1 MYVTKGIHSFA
12 EKGKTMSIKINGEQ
26 GVGPVGKLRE
36 VRKADSSQVAGG
48 GKTEDKVA
56 FSSVLQEVNR
66 VRQTQ
71 PTADADR
78 AEKIQAL
85 KEQIADG
92 SYRPDL
98 TKVAASLL
106 KFIAEGKK

>member
-1 MYVTKGIHSFA
+1 M
-12 EKGKTMSIKINGEQ
+12 KGKNMSFKINGNQ
-26 GVGPVGKLRE
+26 GIGPAGGINKP
-36 VRKADSSQVAGG
+36 RKAETSRAADGNR
-48 GKTEDKVA
+48 TEDKVA

-66 VRQTQ
+66 VRQTPQ
-71 PTADADR
+71 TADTER
-78 AEKIQAL
+78 AGKVQAL

>member
-1 MYVTKGIHSFA
+1 MSF
-12 EKGKTMSIKINGEQ
+12 KINGDQ
-26 GVGPVGKLRE
+26 GAGPVSGIKSSRKTETTRAPDGKP
-36 VRKADSSQVAGG
+36 A
-48 GKTEDKVA
+48 EDKVA

-66 VRQTQ
+66 VRQAQ
-71 PTADADR
+71 PAADTER

>member
-12 EKGKTMSIKINGEQ
+12 EKGKIMSMKINGDQ
-26 GVGPVGKLRE
+26 GVGPVGGIRE
-36 VRKADSSQVAGG
+36 VRKPESSRAAEA

-56 FSSVLQEVNR
+56 FSSILQEVNR
-66 VRQTQ
+66 SRQAQ
-71 PTADADR
+71 PTADAER